1 MPAPLTCHAEAAAH
15 AAACLRRDTECGAL
29 LIGNVHRLHIAAA
42 TSCKEILDSAVGA
55 SGLGERLLT
64 PYRIPFFHKCSA
76 GTLGQ
81 VGHRVDVAYTLLIQP
96 YSHLPGRKRAQ
107 TYLGGYVAKLRKC

>member
-1 MPAPLTCHAEAAAH
+1 MQKRQPMRQPACDETQSVARSLSGMYTASTS
-15 AAACLRRDTECGAL
+15 RR
-29 LIGNVHRLHIAAA
+29 